1 MYTLKFR
8 PNVKRAANHVV
19 TGLSNVTAPFTY
31 VVFSDPQYGLLD
43 VVDDNGDGTNWSKDK
58 VNMESFAGI
67 VNQLQPKPEFI
78 FCTGD
83 LSLGSESTSCKEAV
97 SKNHTTDPASVM
109 HTQRPL
115 LLIRETESTS

>member
-1 MYTLKFR
+1 MSIVDRLLLPFRHVHAELR
-8 PNVKRAANHVV
+8 PNVKRATNHSI
-19 TGLSNVTAPFTY
+19 TGLSNETAPFSY

-58 VNMESFAGI
+58 VNMESFART

-83 LSLGSESTSCKEAV
+83 LSLGSHS
-97 SKNHTTDPASVM
+97 
-109 HTQRPL
+109 
-115 LLIRETESTS
+115 